1 MGWHVQQQ
9 LLWFLPHNLTIFQC
23 WQILLT
29 VIGYTSWCCKKKY
42 WILFAFILGK
52 YVILAGH
59 FLQQPISHSIPTC
72 RPHFQGSL
80 IDSSPTLSFMDLT
93 LIGLHWTGSEV
104 FVSEWLKPIPNIF
117 CVDDLD
123 LDLHLRSTLVPPAFL
138 HGFLLHLFSWLPWNG
153 AFTWWPLQRLLSWY
167 PLIFVT

>member
-1 MGWHVQQQ
+1 MIPSSQFYHISV
-9 LLWFLPHNLTIFQC
+9 LTNFVDCNWLHFMVSQ
-23 WQILLT
+23 
-29 VIGYTSWCCKKKY
+29 KNY

-52 YVILAGH
+52 YVIIAGH

-72 RPHFQGSL
+72 GPHFQGSP

-104 FVSEWLKPIPNIF
+104 FVSGWLKPIPNIF

-153 AFTWWPLQRLLSWY
+153 AFHLVAITETTILVPSHFRHLNEL
-167 PLIFVT
+167 